1 MSRKQT
7 LKLAIA
13 FGFGLL
19 ILVYLFWSMGF
30 DNITRL
36 FMRVRIEY
44 FIYAAAVYFLS
55 EVLAA
60 FALKTA
66 LKSRIRLRRILPSHM
81 CGMLYSAVTPGRI
94 GYYYTALAI
103 SKKTKESKTKNIGL
117 LTLMQGIGFFVKV
130 VSCLVAVLY
139 LSANFINQASRDYL
153 LMASLVPILFVA
165 VIVLILYTKVVNRMI
180 ARIPSMH
187 FTLKHVMNLQHAVK
201 EVSSGII
208 LQLLLINFLGW
219 FLVGL
224 QWYYLAL
231 SLGLDISYWDAFMV
245 QPLLSAV
252 MFVPFTPSGLGITEG
267 GSALLFAL
275 MMPQIPSAEASA
287 AGVAFV
293 LLTRINSIAVDAIGL
308 IDMRIHARSEK

>member
-7 LKLAIA
+7 LKLAAA

-19 ILVYLFWSMGF
+19 ILFYLFWSMGF

-36 FMRVRIEY
+36 FMKVKPEY
-44 FIYAAAVYFLS
+44 FLYAAVVYFFS
-55 EVLAA
+55 EVLGA

-81 CGMLYSAVTPGRI
+81 CGMLYSAVTPGRV
-94 GYYYTALAI
+94 GYYYTAFAI
-103 SKKTKESKTKNIGL
+103 AKKTKESRTKNIGL
-117 LTLMQGIGFFVKV
+117 LTLMQGVGFFAKV
-130 VSCLVAVLY
+130 VSCLIAVVY
-139 LSANFINQASRDYL
+139 LSGRFINQASRDYL
-153 LMASLVPILFVA
+153 LMASLVPIMFVIIIA
-165 VIVLILYTKVVNRMI
+165 LILYTKVVNR
-180 ARIPSMH
+180 ALTRVPSMH
-187 FTLKHVMNLQHAVK
+187 WALKHVTNLQHAGK
-201 EVSSGII
+201 EVSNGII
-208 LQLLLINFLGW
+208 FQLLLINFIGW

-224 QWYYLAL
+224 QWFYLAQ
-231 SLGLDISYWDAFMV
+231 SLGLDISYWDAFMI

-275 MMPQIPSAEASA
+275 MMPQAIGASA

-293 LLTRINSIAVDAIGL
+293 LLTRINSIAVDALGL
-308 IDMRIHARSEK
+308 IDMRIHAKSEK

>member
-7 LKLAIA
+7 FKLAAA
-13 FGFGLL
+13 FGFGIL
-19 ILVYLFWSMGF
+19 ILFYLFWSMGF

-36 FMRVRIEY
+36 FMKVKPEY
-44 FIYAAAVYFLS
+44 FLYAAVVYFIS
-55 EVLAA
+55 EVLGA

-66 LKSRIRLRRILPSHM
+66 LKSKLRLRRILPSHM
-81 CGMLYSAVTPGRI
+81 CGMLYSAVTPGRV

-103 SKKTKESKTKNIGL
+103 AKKTKESRTKNIGL
-117 LTLMQGIGFFVKV
+117 LTLMQGIGFFAKV
-130 VSCLVAVLY
+130 VSCLIAVVY
-139 LSANFINQASRDYL
+139 LSARFINQASRDYL
-153 LMASLVPILFVA
+153 LMASLVPIIFVIIIA
-165 VIVLILYTKVVNRMI
+165 LILYTKTVNRAIM
-180 ARIPSMH
+180 RIPSMH
-187 FTLKHVMNLQHAVK
+187 WAIKHVTDLQHAGK
-201 EVSSGII
+201 EVSRGII
-208 LQLLLINFLGW
+208 IQLLLINFIGW

-224 QWYYLAL
+224 QWFYLAQSL
-231 SLGLDISYWDAFMV
+231 SLDISYWAAFMI

-293 LLTRINSIAVDAIGL
+293 LLTRINSIAVDSLGL
-308 IDMRIHARSEK
+308 IDMRIHAKTEK